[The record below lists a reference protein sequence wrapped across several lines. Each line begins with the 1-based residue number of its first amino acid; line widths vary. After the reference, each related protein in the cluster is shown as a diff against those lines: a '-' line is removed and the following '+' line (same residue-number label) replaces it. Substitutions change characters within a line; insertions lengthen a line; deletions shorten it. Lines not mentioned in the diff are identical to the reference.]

1 MVCLPEV
8 ESVYIASKNDSFNL
22 EAEISTL
29 LADSSRSSFALPR
42 ELNAEQ
48 RKHAKKT
55 VEQYPDLKCES
66 FGFGKDRKMHLFKRK
81 AGQDSTREDQVPRC
95 SPQHVSVKN
104 TFIDDWISA
113 DVTPADARIVQ
124 SMPHNMFGQSLSAE
138 LYEEFDAL
146 CTGEGDDFANVLVQ
160 SKEALPSN
168 GCFQEQFFALGTEVV
183 IQGLV
188 KAPSF
193 NGAWGVVQS
202 WDAETGRYNVQ
213 LACAAINGQRLAKI
227 KGENLREAL

>member
-1 MVCLPEV
+1 MVCLPAAKGECARV
-8 ESVYIASKNDSFNL
+8 ENDSFDIERAVVDLMSDPKQLSL
-22 EAEISTL
+22 ELPCSLSAE
-29 LADSSRSSFALPR
+29 
-42 ELNAEQ
+42 E
-48 RKHAKKT
+48 RKYAKKLA
-55 VEQYPDLKCES
+55 EQYPDLKCES
-66 FGFGKDRKMHLFKRK
+66 FGFGKDRQIHLFKRNS
-81 AGQDSTREDQVPRC
+81 ANDSGDQTPGC
-95 SPQHVSVKN
+95 SPHVSVKN

-113 DVTPADARIVQ
+113 DGTSADARVVQ

-138 LYEEFDAL
+138 LYAEFDAL
-146 CTGEGDDFANVLVQ
+146 CTGEGDDLANVLAQ

-202 WDAETGRYNVQ
+202 WDAETGRYNVL
-213 LACAAINGQRLAKI
+213 LACAAINGQRMAKI